1 MSTLDLISLA
11 ALEVACD
18 EGVTPHLGRLE
29 EAAGRT
35 TGTERFVLER
45 VLEAL
50 RIHLALLQRRPD
62 ALWPSL
68 YAHCAFV
75 DSPRARRFDVSA
87 PGPDMPMFQQVG
99 RWLDERRALH
109 PDGPWLKALTPTTPW
124 GGALE
129 AELRVA
135 EPVAVRR
142 VEAEATLVWTGA
154 GLMAWHVGSGRLSPA
169 QPPPTPP
176 REHLTTPRQGGLV
189 LAREGQSRWLL
200 DPNWSV
206 SKVVVSDT
214 GTVAACIAW
223 EDEGFTAFAFDLTSG
238 HQLAGEDAGDL
249 EVALSPNGRFL
260 AFRDFAGVTIVRDLS
275 GGARLGIATGRPGSL
290 AISNDG
296 RRLAQVEEGVVR
308 QYRPHP
314 GPWPSPFPPHP
325 LETAFTRDGSKLLV
339 GPFILD
345 GAEGGVLLRH
355 GFTAPQFLEGGPA
368 PFSTRLTPQRLC
380 VNEGFRAAVLDF
392 QSERLRVM
400 DELRALDRSTA
411 CWSGDGLVYAM
422 ARRGDER
429 LVRFDGQAT
438 QRLEARGPIEA
449 LALDETGSRLACLL
463 SDGTLSLQPQGAPL
477 RQVPGG
483 RSVTFLANDTAIAVS
498 GIGFSV
504 VLGFDG
510 QERFRTELSFDP
522 TDAGAARL
530 EVRAGLRPPSRAES
544 LEVRVDDGLV
554 EAGGAVFP
562 ADASSQPWLRSPRG
576 TLLAKGNMVLSFEG
590 TNGWPAPEKFR

>member
-29 EAAGRT
+29 EAVGAA
-35 TGTERFVLER
+35 TGSERFVLER

-50 RIHLALLQRRPD
+50 RIHLALLQHRPD

-99 RWLDERRALH
+99 RWLEERRSLH
-109 PDGPWLKALTPTTPW
+109 RGLPWLKAVTPTTPW

-129 AELRVA
+129 AELRLRGA
-135 EPVAVRR
+135 MAVHRL
-142 VEAEATLVWTGA
+142 EGATTLVSTKD
-154 GLMAWHVGSGRLSPA
+154 GLVAWHAATGSVLPA
-169 QPPPTPP
+169 PQPRPTR
-176 REHLTTPRQGGLV
+176 REHLTTPKQGGLV
-189 LAREGQSRWLL
+189 LTRDGQSRWLL
-200 DPNWSV
+200 GPDWAV
-206 SKVVVSDT
+206 SNVVVSDA
-214 GTVAACIAW
+214 GTTAACVAW
-223 EDEGFTAFAFDLTSG
+223 EVDGFTAFAFDLVTG
-238 HQLAGEDAGDL
+238 QQLAGEATAEL

-260 AFRDFAGVTIVRDLS
+260 AFRDFAGVTLVLDLE
-275 GGARLGIATGRPGSL
+275 GGARLGIASGRPTSM
-290 AISNDG
+290 AVSDDG
-296 RRLAQVEEGVVR
+296 RRLVQVEDGVVR

-314 GPWPSPFPPHP
+314 GPWPWPFPPHP
-325 LETAFTRDGSKLLV
+325 LETTFTRDGSKLLV

-345 GAEGGVLLRH
+345 GADGDVLLRH
-355 GFTAPQFLEGGPA
+355 GFSAPQFLEGGPA

-380 VNEGFRAAVLDF
+380 VNEGFRVAVLDF

-483 RSVTFLANDTAIAVS
+483 RSVTFLADDTAIAVS
-498 GIGFSV
+498 GPGFSV
-504 VLGFDG
+504 VLGLDG
-510 QERFRTELSFDP
+510 RERFRTALAFEP
-522 TDAGAARL
+522 TDTAAAGL
-530 EVRAGLRPPSRAES
+530 EVLAGLRRPSRAES
-544 LEVRVDDGLV
+544 LALSVEDGLLD
-554 EAGGAVFP
+554 AGGAVFP
-562 ADASSQPWLRSPRG
+562 ADTSSEPWLRSPRG
-576 TLLAKGNMVLSFEG
+576 TLLARGNTVLSFEG
-590 TNGWPAPEKFR
+590 TEGWPASEKFR